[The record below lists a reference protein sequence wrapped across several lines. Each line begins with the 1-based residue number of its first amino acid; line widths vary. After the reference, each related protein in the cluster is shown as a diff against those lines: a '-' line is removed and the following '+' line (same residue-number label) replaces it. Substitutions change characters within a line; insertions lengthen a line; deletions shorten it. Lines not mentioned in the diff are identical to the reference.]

1 MWIMLLLF
9 FSLVVKWSLL
19 LGKRVKQLLLPM
31 LLFMVI
37 GSRSLMG
44 FGTRSAA
51 ADGPT
56 GFASMATLYASGA
69 SESTGYSIGYGPT
82 LGYSALADSALSF
95 YGHLSMDTLY
105 CTASRSEVNES
116 TCTQVYL
123 LQVRPFVSH
132 IACIRPIGPICP
144 F

>member
-1 MWIMLLLF
+1 
-9 FSLVVKWSLL
+9 
-19 LGKRVKQLLLPM
+19 
-31 LLFMVI
+31 MVI

-44 FGTRSAA
+44 FGTRSA

-82 LGYSALADSALSF
+82 LGYSALADSAFSF